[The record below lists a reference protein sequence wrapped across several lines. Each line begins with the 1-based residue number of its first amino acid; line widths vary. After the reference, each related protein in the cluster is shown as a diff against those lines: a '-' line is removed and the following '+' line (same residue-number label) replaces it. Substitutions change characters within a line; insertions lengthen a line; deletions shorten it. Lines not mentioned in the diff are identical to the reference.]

1 MKNDPI
7 RCFRY
12 AAHNRVI
19 NALAITSLLLVVS
32 GCNTSS
38 IGHSVITETNKTP
51 SAQTILTPPKDDS
64 KKDIDVNSI
73 NNQAKSLK
81 YSKLAFF
88 ETQRPKD
95 GEAVG
100 GYTAAISGNLR
111 VEENCVV
118 VVLENGSAVQP
129 IFASYTV
136 VWNNTQNILTYNS
149 KQYRDGDYIRLGGG
163 VIPTT
168 IADTLTK
175 RTIPNCPD
183 SILFLVTG

>member
-1 MKNDPI
+1 MQNDPL

-81 YSKLAFF
+81 YSKLAF
-88 ETQRPKD
+88 EPPRDCRRP
-95 GEAVG
+95 
-100 GYTAAISGNLR
+100 NFLR
-111 VEENCVV
+111 EYDNEN
-118 VVLENGSAVQP
+118 
-129 IFASYTV
+129 
-136 VWNNTQNILTYNS
+136 
-149 KQYRDGDYIRLGGG
+149 
-163 VIPTT
+163 
-168 IADTLTK
+168 TK
-175 RTIPNCPD
+175 LH
-183 SILFLVTG
+183 S